1 MITASLSDS
10 RLESWAPRPDSLESA
25 LVLLAMTLVTLA
37 LCLGLHFQF
46 GLSAWLAIVIAL
58 SLYGALVSAHVL
70 FWRSEVAADLSD
82 MVGRLEGELAVWKR
96 EAAIA
101 FAHEPR
107 PPANQSR
114 ARPPMVPTE
123 RKAPSEGVQ
132 WGAPGFSAPPP
143 KLHVGHSAIGAATL
157 APLAGPP
164 VLDRFRP
171 SNGDVASPSR
181 ETGQTPSYDPDDN
194 LAAPAVNGTP
204 SVPVGG
210 PPTHAPAAP
219 ARSNEAMSRVADG
232 RRGGS
237 APETPSAP
245 MPATVSAADVEHIH
259 AVIRKLAEELRAAKP
274 GPAPVGFDSVPS
286 SISDSETAFAAPV
299 QVLKMAAETM
309 RAMVALPA
317 AAGGP
322 AGPLDE
328 SATCPTD
335 ARLQEITDAVA
346 AERLDVYIEPILG
359 LSDLR
364 ARHYEVSFRLRTP
377 TGGSMRS
384 DEYTAVARGT
394 GLLPLIDALSIS
406 RSARV
411 AVSLNERGAAG
422 SLFSQI
428 SGESLASNQFL
439 REFADTYH
447 RSETIAER
455 FVLSFAQNDVRCFA
469 APQWAM
475 LNELADLGFRFALD
489 DVSDLD
495 MDFETLSAAGFA
507 FAKLD
512 ASVFLEG
519 MPAHDGVIPAADLCR
534 HLAGL
539 GLTLIVG
546 RITDDTQL
554 AKVLGFG
561 AVFGQGML
569 FGAPRAVKGEII
581 RHPRGVAA

>member
-1 MITASLSDS
+1 MTTACISDA
-10 RLESWAPRPDSLESA
+10 RLESCAPPRGSLDSA
-25 LVLLAMTLVTLA
+25 FILLAMTLVTLA

-58 SLYGALVSAHVL
+58 SMYVALVFGHVL
-70 FWRSEVAADLSD
+70 IRRSAAVADLND
-82 MVGRLEGELAVWKR
+82 IVGRLEGELAVWKR
-96 EAAIA
+96 EAALA
-101 FAHEPR
+101 FAHEPQPR
-107 PPANQSR
+107 VHQSR
-114 ARPPMVPTE
+114 TSPPVAPDEPQLASYPSPMPRHETE
-123 RKAPSEGVQ
+123 RNLAASATREVVSPDATSEVATPADAVADHLTGHWPSRVVKPAHD
-132 WGAPGFSAPPP
+132 GANATHAVFNWTQSPGS
-143 KLHVGHSAIGAATL
+143 V
-157 APLAGPP
+157 AGPP
-164 VLDRFRP
+164 KHGP
-171 SNGDVASPSR
+171 VAP
-181 ETGQTPSYDPDDN
+181 T
-194 LAAPAVNGTP
+194 
-204 SVPVGG
+204 
-210 PPTHAPAAP
+210 PPTE
-219 ARSNEAMSRVADG
+219 SMSIWADG
-232 RRGGS
+232 RPGSS

-245 MPATVSAADVEHIH
+245 VPAAVSAADVEHIH
-259 AVIRKLAEELRAAKP
+259 AVIKKLAEELRAANP
-274 GPAPVGFDSVPS
+274 QPARVGCDSVPS
-286 SISDSETAFAAPV
+286 SVSGSETAFAAPV
-299 QVLKMAAETM
+299 QALKMAAETM
-309 RAMVALPA
+309 RAMVDSRAV
-317 AAGGP
+317 G
-322 AGPLDE
+322 AGPVAPIQE
-328 SATCPTD
+328 SGTCPPD
-335 ARLQEITDAVA
+335 ARLQEIADAVA
-346 AERLDVYIEPILG
+346 AKHLDVYIEPILG

-384 DEYTAVARGT
+384 KEFTAVARGT
-394 GLLPLIDALSIS
+394 GLLPLIDAMSVS

-447 RSETIAER
+447 QSETIAER
-455 FVLSFAQNDVRCFA
+455 FVLSFAQNDVRCFT

-475 LNELADLGFRFALD
+475 LNELADLGFRFALE

-512 ASVFLEG
+512 ANVFIEG
-519 MPAHDGVIPAADLCR
+519 LAAHDGVIPAADLCR

-546 RITDDTQL
+546 RIADDTQL

-569 FGAPRAVKGEII
+569 FGAPRAVKGEIL